1 MITADPIFAAFAVD
15 AGVDRIFIDTE
26 ILGKEDR
33 QGHLNTVI
41 SHHTIDD
48 VVRVRPVV
56 PAGRLLVRINPLH
69 PGSGAEIDSVIAAG
83 ADILMLPM
91 FRRPDEVSAFIQLVR
106 GRAKCCLLM
115 ETVGALASF
124 ESWVDTP
131 GIDEVHVGLNDLHLE
146 QKLDFMFEPLVN
158 GQIDGLA
165 GALRERHIPFGIG
178 GVARVGEGTLPA
190 ELVLTEH
197 ARLGSTAAI
206 LSRAFVRH
214 AATVQEIRQQTD
226 LPAEL
231 SKLRD
236 AYDRCLHMSPDALS
250 LAHQQ
255 VREKVQA
262 IAAHIRSSKAGHS
275 A

>member
-1 MITADPIFAAFAVD
+1 
-15 AGVDRIFIDTE
+15 
-26 ILGKEDR
+26 
-33 QGHLNTVI
+33 
-41 SHHTIDD
+41 
-48 VVRVRPVV
+48 
-56 PAGRLLVRINPLH
+56 
-69 PGSGAEIDSVIAAG
+69 
-83 ADILMLPM
+83 
-91 FRRPDEVSAFIQLVR
+91 
-106 GRAKCCLLM
+106 M

-146 QKLDFMFEPLVN
+146 QNLDFMFEPLAN

-165 GALRERHIPFGIG
+165 AALRERHIPFGIG

-197 ARLGSTAAI
+197 ARLGATAAI

-214 AATVQEIRQQTD
+214 ATTVQEIRQQTD

-236 AYDRCLHMSPDALS
+236 AYERCLNMSPDALS
-250 LAHQQ
+250 RAHQQ
-255 VREKVQA
+255 VREKVHA
-262 IAAHIRSSKAGHS
+262 IAAHIRSSKAGRS